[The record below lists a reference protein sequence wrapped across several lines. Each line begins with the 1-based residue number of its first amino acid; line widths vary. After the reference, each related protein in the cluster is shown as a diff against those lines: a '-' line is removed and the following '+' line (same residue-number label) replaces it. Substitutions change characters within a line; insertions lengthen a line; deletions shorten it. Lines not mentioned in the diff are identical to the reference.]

1 MENTGCMECGA
12 CSEACPIVELYP
24 SRVVHEVYSR
34 SGFDPW
40 LCCSCHLC
48 AWVCPV
54 GLNPRNAMFAL
65 RRSMKESGAKG
76 GKQVAVHMKN
86 LKKKGFLFP
95 VGDVSNDERLET
107 GLEPIAYEKISS
119 DMKRF
124 VLRLDRL
131 METFGSEREGREA

>member
-1 MENTGCMECGA
+1 
-12 CSEACPIVELYP
+12 
-24 SRVVHEVYSR
+24 
-34 SGFDPW
+34 
-40 LCCSCHLC
+40 
-48 AWVCPV
+48 
-54 GLNPRNAMFAL
+54 MFAL
-65 RRSMKESGAKG
+65 RRSMKESGVKG